1 MDSIYVEIELINACD
16 QGLVRR
22 GHLRQE
28 EARRISVNACVAK
41 KALITGITEKI
52 QQVLQLPVVG
62 KQLLQLTN
70 NEVMECPRVGPLEV
84 RFGEFLT
91 ICDALVL
98 PDEEEPLL
106 GLIAMWGM
114 HLMIDPQTQQLI
126 PDPRPSRLPTLIPA
140 R

>member
-1 MDSIYVEIELINACD
+1 MDSIHVEIELINAGD
-16 QGLVRR
+16 QAYVRR
-22 GHLRQE
+22 GHMRPE
-28 EARRISVNACVAK
+28 EARRINVNACVAK

-62 KQLLQLTN
+62 KQLVRLTN
-70 NEVMECPRVGPLEV
+70 NEVMECLKVGPLEI
-84 RFGEFLT
+84 RFGESLT
-91 ICDALVL
+91 ICSALIL

-114 HLMIDPQTQQLI
+114 HLIIDPLTQQLI

-140 R
+140 P

>member
-16 QGLVRR
+16 QALVRR
-22 GHLRQE
+22 NHPEQK
-28 EARRISVNACVAK
+28 EARRIIVNASVAK
-41 KALITGITEKI
+41 KAIITGITEKI

-62 KQLLQLTN
+62 KQLVRLTN
-70 NEVMECPRVGPLEV
+70 NEVMECPKVGPLEV

-106 GLIAMWGM
+106 GLIA
-114 HLMIDPQTQQLI
+114 
-126 PDPRPSRLPTLIPA
+126 IPA